1 MFEIKTDSS
10 KCVSLIEGSAF
21 LDQTIHDSWE
31 YADLSF
37 ESGKIYG
44 IISEYRQGCMYL
56 SYLLGGKVDFGDLQI
71 YYNDKKIEKE
81 YLSLISWNLEPS
93 HEKYRNKAVKK
104 SIEKMIQK
112 SNCEDSFEE
121 IAEKFI
127 LTKPRYNRKLF
138 QLSGE
143 RWRASAALGY
153 AAGKHIFYAPYETSQ
168 FYYQMS
174 RQGLIKILRNLTDS
188 GSMVLLPAS
197 SDVFLKHIVDECVY
211 LDREYDIDVLARL
224 YSAMYCKGNWI
235 K

>member
-1 MFEIKTDSS
+1 
-10 KCVSLIEGSAF
+10 
-21 LDQTIHDSWE
+21 
-31 YADLSF
+31 
-37 ESGKIYG
+37 
-44 IISEYRQGCMYL
+44 MYL

-224 YSAMYCKGNWI
+224 YSAMYGKGNWI

>member
-112 SNCEDSFEE
+112 SYCEDSFEE

-224 YSAMYCKGNWI
+224 YSAMYGKGNWI